1 MSPRMGLDKGTIIE
15 VAVELANHEGMEGVT
30 LATLAK
36 RLNIRTP
43 SLYNHI
49 EGLDD
54 LRSELAL
61 TGMNRLLHVL
71 KIAVMNKTGDEAVH
85 AMSIAYI
92 QFSRQNPG
100 LYELTLAAPN
110 PEDTEIQQA
119 GNSIV
124 ELIIQVL
131 KDYKLDEEAAIHAVR
146 GLRSLLHGF
155 ASLEQKQAFGLP
167 VDLDK
172 SLHLLIKTFLAGLY
186 SMKI

>member
-1 MSPRMGLDKGTIIE
+1 MSPRMGLDKVTIIE
-15 VAVELANHEGMEGVT
+15 VAVELANNEGMEAVT

-54 LRSELAL
+54 LRNKLAL
-61 TGMNRLLHVL
+61 IGMNRLFHGL
-71 KIAVMNKTGDEAVH
+71 KAAIGNKTGDEAVH
-85 AMSIAYI
+85 AMSIGYV

-110 PEDTEIQQA
+110 PENIEIQQA
-119 GNSIV
+119 GKSIV
-124 ELIIQVL
+124 ELTIEVL
-131 KDYKLDEEAAIHAVR
+131 QEYKLERENAIHAVR

-167 VDLDK
+167 VNLDK
-172 SLHLLIKTFLAGLY
+172 SLHLLVNTFLAGLH
-186 SMKI
+186 SLK